1 MARRDTALA
10 DRAAVTREW
19 VVRFEN
25 GKVSVALKRV
35 FDVLTLLDLVVE
47 LGDVPLCGLSSSK
60 LVLGFVECAVA
71 EHGVEDVAASAGEGD
86 EGLVMAFALGDLAVV
101 VGA

>member
-35 FDVLTLLDLVVE
+35 FDVLTLLDLMVE
-47 LGDVPLCGLSSSK
+47 LG
-60 LVLGFVECAVA
+60 
-71 EHGVEDVAASAGEGD
+71 EGAR
-86 EGLVMAFALGDLAVV
+86 GGD
-101 VGA
+101 